1 MVIFYACCF
10 PPLSLL
16 HSAMAFFLAGL
27 TSLLYGLCDFAG
39 GLATRR
45 APVLV
50 VTLWANVVGLGIAIL
65 ISVMHHLIIGDS
77 ATITD
82 LVWGAVSG
90 VAGVAG
96 LALYFQ
102 GMAKGQMAVVAPVS
116 AVTLAVVPL
125 FFGMLT
131 GERYSLVSWVG
142 VALALPALWLT
153 VHQRNPGQRP
163 GKAIYGVVS
172 GLTFSL
178 FLIGI
183 AQTSPESGVW
193 PLVTVRI
200 GGLTVLGILLAVRKV
215 PPVLPREARPL
226 ALLAGGDILANL
238 TYLLAVRIGPFGL
251 VAVASSFY
259 PVVIVVMARMI
270 EKEKMSPARVFG
282 LTLSMISLGLIAL

>member
-1 MVIFYACCF
+1 
-10 PPLSLL
+10 
-16 HSAMAFFLAGL
+16 MAIFLAGL

-39 GLATRR
+39 GMATRR
-45 APVLV
+45 APVLA
-50 VTLWANVVGLGIAIL
+50 VTLWANLVGLAIAVF
-65 ISVMHHLIIGDS
+65 ISVMHYLVIGDTVALS
-77 ATITD
+77 D
-82 LVWGAVSG
+82 LVWGTVSG

-102 GMAKGQMAVVAPVS
+102 GMAKGRMAVVAPVS

-125 FFGMLT
+125 VFGVVT
-131 GERYSLVSWVG
+131 GERYGLRSWAG

-153 VHQRNPGQRP
+153 VSGRRRWDRS
-163 GKAIYGVVS
+163 GKAIYGVIS

-183 AQTSPESGVW
+183 AQTSPEAGLW
-193 PLVTVRI
+193 PLIAVRV
-200 GGLTVLGILLAVRKV
+200 GGLSLLAVLITIRRV
-215 PPVLPREARPL
+215 PVVLPRDARPL

-259 PVVIVVMARMI
+259 PVVIAVLARTV
-270 EKEKMSPARVFG
+270 EKEKMPPSRMVG
-282 LTLSMISLGLIAL
+282 LGLSVISLALIAL